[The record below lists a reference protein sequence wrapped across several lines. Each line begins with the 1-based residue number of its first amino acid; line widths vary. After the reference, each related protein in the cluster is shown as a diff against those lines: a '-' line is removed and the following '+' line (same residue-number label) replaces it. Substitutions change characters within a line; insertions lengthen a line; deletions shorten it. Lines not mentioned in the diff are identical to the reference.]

1 MSGWIKIHRTI
12 QNHWIFSDEEK
23 LKAWIIILFTV
34 NFEPKKVN
42 IKNTI
47 FECNRG
53 ESLLSL
59 DSWAEKFGKNW
70 NKSKVR
76 RFFKLLESDSMIV
89 VKSEQKTTRL
99 TVCNYETYQDERNA
113 SETQVKRK
121 RNASETQTTP
131 TKECKECKE
140 CKEEK
145 INKKKNF
152 ICPTV
157 EEIKKYCIERKN
169 NIDPTYFH
177 DFYTSKNWLI
187 GKTKMSDWKACVRTW
202 EKNSNKDIMKSKNE
216 EKEHD
221 YSRKDYKTTL

>member
-23 LKAWIIILFTV
+23 LKAWIIILFSV
-34 NFEPKKVN
+34 NFEPKRVN

-76 RFFKLLESDSMIV
+76 RFFKLLENDSMIAL
-89 VKSEQKTTRL
+89 KSEQKTTRI
-99 TVCNYETYQDERNA
+99 TVCNYDTYQDERNTD
-113 SETQVKRK
+113 ETQVKRK

-131 TKECKECKE
+131 TKECKEGKE
-140 CKEEK
+140 L
-145 INKKKNF
+145 KKKNIYVGRKKF
-152 ICPTV
+152 TPTID
-157 EEIKKYCIERKN
+157 EIKSYCLDRN
-169 NIDPTYFH
+169 NSIDAEKFY
-177 DFYTSKNWLI
+177 DFYSSKDWMI
-187 GKTKMSDWKACVRTW
+187 GKNRMTDWKACIRTW
-202 EKNSNKDIMKSKNE
+202 ERNKQKSTINRDQDE
-216 EKEHD
+216 WN
-221 YSRKDYKTTL
+221 